1 MKNEKCALRASDN
14 SPVVCVF
21 QFDRLILYP
30 SYYFDEFLK
39 HMMMY
44 KKGLKRTVFVSSF

>member
-1 MKNEKCALRASDN
+1 MKNVLLGQVTI
-14 SPVVCVF
+14 PLWCVF

-44 KKGLKRTVFVSSF
+44 KKGLKRTVFISSF